1 MADVFASS
9 AYLTQALA
17 TKPTNAPDISLVR
30 TEAQAAQVAREF
42 ESFFLGQM
50 VQSMFSGLESDGPF
64 GGGAGEKAFSGLLQE
79 EYAKVF
85 AQNGGIGLSD
95 QLKTEI
101 LRLQGIESQP
111 KSQAKPQIAS
121 QSTPQIAPQ
130 ITSQKAFHGEDE

>member
-1 MADVFASS
+1 MKDAFVSS

-17 TKPTNAPDISLVR
+17 TQPKNSPDISAVR
-30 TEAQAAQVAREF
+30 TEEQAAKVAREF

-50 VQSMFSGLESDGPF
+50 VQSMFAGLETDGPF
-64 GGGAGEKAFSGLLQE
+64 SGGAGEKAFTSLLQE

-101 LRLQGIESQP
+101 LRLQGIESQSE
-111 KSQAKPQIAS
+111 KS
-121 QSTPQIAPQ
+121 
-130 ITSQKAFHGEDE
+130 